1 MMKEKVSNRCFL
13 AVTLFCSTLILS
25 ACQNAAVDSGQ
36 VSESAEA
43 MVPSLD
49 GIDFSAAAEKL
60 GVPIEDLTEALG
72 SPPDIA
78 AAAEKLGIS
87 ESSLMEALGV

>member
-1 MMKEKVSNRCFL
+1 MKEKLSNRCFL
-13 AVTLFCSTLILS
+13 AVTLFCFTLLLS
-25 ACQNAAVDSGQ
+25 ACQNSAVDTEQAAG
-36 VSESAEA
+36 SAEA

-49 GIDFSAAAEKL
+49 GVDFTAAAEKL
-60 GVPIEDLTEALG
+60 GVPMEDLTGALG